1 MSHTDKTRDQLILE
15 LEELDGAWRRAQG
28 ELSEQKQLYR
38 LLVENSLGLMCSHDL
53 NGVLLSINP
62 AAAESLGYRPEDG
75 IGHNLREF
83 LAPSVRHLFDRYLDR
98 IRQGR
103 SDSGLMRLTARDGSE
118 RVWLYRNILYEEPGL
133 PPCVLGHAQDITDRV
148 RAEKAL
154 KKANDELAR
163 RVAERTA
170 ELQRSN
176 WQLRLSEARFR
187 ALTEHATDL
196 VAIVGSD
203 ARYQYISPAYQR
215 VLGYQA
221 DELLGRLAFDLVH
234 PDDRGLAMER
244 FAEALREP
252 DGLTRPP
259 LELRVRHADESW
271 RVLEVTA
278 YNRLPDP
285 AVRGVIINAHDIT
298 RRQRAEE
305 EGARLLQQEQEARAQ
320 AEQAVRIRDEFL
332 TAAAHD
338 LRTPLTVI
346 TGHIDMILRDL
357 AHAGTVSTDWLQW
370 RLKAVEQAGMRMMAT
385 VEDLT
390 DAALVQIGQTLPLS
404 LESVAIGALVASAVS
419 ATLPSLMA
427 DPSRVVVEVVDD
439 LTIVGDRA
447 RLERVLDNI
456 IGNALKY
463 SPPDAPLHI
472 GVRRHDHWAVISVRD
487 RGVGIPSDELPRI
500 FTHFYRASTAS
511 GIPGRGLGLAGARS
525 IVEQHGGRISIESSP
540 GEGTTVSVYL
550 PLVRPAE
557 HIMQARL

>member
-15 LEELDGAWRRAQG
+15 LEELEGAWRRVQG

-38 LLVENSLGLMCSHDL
+38 LLVENSLGLICSHDL
-53 NGVLLSINP
+53 DGVLLSINP
-62 AAAESLGYRPEDG
+62 AAAQSLGYRPEDG

-83 LAPSVRHLFDRYLDR
+83 LSPTVRHLFDHYLDR
-98 IRQGR
+98 IRRER

-133 PPCVLGHAQDITDRV
+133 APCVLGHAQDITDRV
-148 RAEKAL
+148 QAENAL
-154 KKANDELAR
+154 KKANDELAQR
-163 RVAERTA
+163 IAERTA
-170 ELQRSN
+170 ELERSN

-203 ARYQYISPAYQR
+203 ACYQYISPAYRR

-221 DELLGRLAFDLVH
+221 EDLLGRLAFDMVH
-234 PDDRGLAMER
+234 PDDRPRAMEA
-244 FAEALREP
+244 FSEAQREP
-252 DGLTRPP
+252 AGLTRTP

-278 YNRLPDP
+278 HNRLHDP

-305 EGARLLQQEQEARAQ
+305 EGARLLQQEQEARTQ
-320 AEQAVRIRDEFL
+320 AELAVRVRDEFL

-346 TGHIDMILRDL
+346 TGHIDMILRDM
-357 AHAGTVSTDWLQW
+357 AGADSVSANWLHW
-370 RLKAVEQAGMRMMAT
+370 RLKAVEQAGARMLAT

-404 LESVAIGALVASAVS
+404 LDNVAIGALITSAIS
-419 ATLPSLMA
+419 ATQPSLMP
-427 DPSRVVVEVVDD
+427 DPSRVVVEVADD
-439 LTIVGDRA
+439 LTIVGDRT

-463 SPPDAPLHI
+463 SPLDAPLHV
-472 GVRRHDHWAVISVRD
+472 GVRRHDQWAVISVRD
-487 RGVGIPSDELPRI
+487 HGVGIPSDELPLI

-511 GIPGRGLGLAGARS
+511 GVPGMGLGLAGARA
-525 IVEQHGGRISIESSP
+525 IVEQHGGRITIESAT
-540 GEGTTVSVYL
+540 GEGTTVSIYL
-550 PLVRPAE
+550 PLARSAE
-557 HIMQARL
+557 HIMQAHL